1 MSKKT
6 LFSLLAT
13 ILGVSGV
20 AQSAASKIEISIG
33 GNNTEFPDSSK
44 GFLVV
49 DTAGD
54 GFDFAKSNT
63 ILENKGDSAEGSKWG
78 DDDIVVLAGLAT
90 VAFPGVGRGFNVAPK
105 EVDSSPSDKSW
116 KSGDKLALVWFPEGA
131 SAKGKSYSYYTS
143 NKIDSDSGTNAF
155 EMPEDG
161 VVDSIVAVGVTPTE
175 RGIVA
180 SSFTGT
186 PPSSANVPLNSG
198 SAPPKKAKKGKVTKK
213 TSASKSANSK
223 SKLAVRKGAQKS
235 SASNSSSG
243 KTSRSK
249 KGKKIK
255 N

>member
-20 AQSAASKIEISIG
+20 AQSATSKIEISIG
-33 GNNTEFPDSSK
+33 GNNTEFPESSK

-54 GFDFAKSNT
+54 GFDFTKSNT
-63 ILENKGDSAEGSKWG
+63 ILENKSDSVAGSKWG
-78 DDDIVVLAGLAT
+78 DDDIVVLVGLAT
-90 VAFPGVGRGFNVAPK
+90 VAFPDVGRGFNVAPK
-105 EVDSSPSDKSW
+105 EADSSPAHKSW

-143 NKIDSDSGTNAF
+143 NKIDSDRGTNAF

-161 VVDSIVAVGVTPTE
+161 AVDSIVAVGVTPTE

-186 PPSSANVPLNSG
+186 PLSSANVPPNSD
-198 SAPPKKAKKGKVTKK
+198 SAPPKKAKKGKLTKK
-213 TSASKSANSK
+213 TSVSKSANPK
-223 SKLAVRKGAQKS
+223 SKLTVRNGAK
-235 SASNSSSG
+235 
-243 KTSRSK
+243 KTSTLNSLSGRISNAN
-249 KGKKIK
+249 KGKKFR